1 MKRILLFIIPL
12 MLLSACASHK
22 PVVVQMPRPMPA
34 TILSDSDRESVRY
47 DENIKAYYIGRYIDP
62 ADGLVMHEAHTI
74 YRVETTAKWNL
85 HPNAP
90 VMLPGGP
97 VVSIV
102 DTAYKAGPLTP
113 EVAAEVEKQ
122 KAATQALITQSQRM
136 GFIINQL
143 KNVLPATAQV
153 AQENDQ
159 LKAEM
164 AATQIRLEMLENQ
177 FRQAQAQAT
186 FSPPTIPSGKG
197 TNDW

>member
-1 MKRILLFIIPL
+1 MKRILLFVVPL
-12 MLLSACASHK
+12 VLLSACASRK
-22 PVVVQMPRPMPA
+22 PVIVQMPLPMPE
-34 TILSDSDRESVRY
+34 TMLDDSDRESVRY
-47 DENIKAYYIGRYIDP
+47 DENVKAYYIGRYVDP
-62 ADGLVMHEAHTI
+62 NDGLVMHEAHTV

-85 HPNAP
+85 HPNNPAI
-90 VMLPGGP
+90 LPGGP
-97 VVSIV
+97 VVGIV

-122 KAATQALITQSQRM
+122 KAATQALLTQSQRM
-136 GFIINQL
+136 SFIINQL
-143 KNVLPATAQV
+143 ANVIPATTQV

-164 AATQIRLEMLENQ
+164 AATQTRLEILEDQ